1 MSGVFINSDAWN
13 FWTDS
18 KCIETDPAKAIR
30 DDVDFYADAGGVEA
44 VFYNMNFSRSFLNTK
59 V

>member
-30 DDVDFYADAGGVEA
+30 DDVDFYADSGGVEA
-44 VFYNMNFSRSFLNTK
+44 VFTI
-59 V
+59 